1 MDFPFTRATLQSL
14 KEYTDSSVRTT
25 QLNQLIYRI
34 SHAVVAQA
42 KSSLSTIYMYEIPRQ
57 LPNPLE
63 SSFYT
68 VYTTNMTF
76 ILTQLQQNFPDSA
89 VTYST
94 EGQRQYIIVDW
105 T

>member
-1 MDFPFTRATLQSL
+1 MDFPIARATLQSL

-42 KSSLSTIYMYEIPRQ
+42 KSSSSTIYMYELPRQ

-63 SSFYT
+63 ASFYT
-68 VYTTNMTF
+68 LYITNMPL
-76 ILTQLQQNFPDSA
+76 ILTQLQQNFPDSI

-94 EGQRQYIIVDW
+94 EGYRQYIIVDW
-105 T
+105 S

>member
-1 MDFPFTRATLQSL
+1 MDFPYSRATLQSL
-14 KEYTDSSVRTT
+14 KEYTDSTVRTT

-34 SHAVVAQA
+34 SHAVLAQA
-42 KSSLSTIYMYEIPRQ
+42 KSSSSSIYMYELPRQ

-63 SSFYT
+63 ASFYT
-68 VYTTNMTF
+68 LYTSNMTL

-89 VTYST
+89 VTYSS

-105 T
+105 S